1 MLRRTGNHGN
11 HEVLSELLGKYLG
24 TLFKDLKNSHVCNES
39 VLHGLKERERDRSS
53 WVNFGWSQMMAVYRE
68 QF

>member
-39 VLHGLKERERDRSS
+39 VLHGLKERERETG
-53 WVNFGWSQMMAVYRE
+53 VLG
-68 QF
+68 

>member
-39 VLHGLKERERDRSS
+39 VLHGLKERERQRWEFLGEFWMEPDDGSL
-53 WVNFGWSQMMAVYRE
+53 
-68 QF
+68 